1 MTTFR
6 PPAKSVCMST
16 AQPPGPVLVYAPDRG
31 IGDLMW
37 HLPTFRAIAATTP
50 EGTVVLAAR
59 PSSRAAEVLAVEPS
73 ISRVVYARHFVG
85 TLKGVKEVVD
95 FWRICRE
102 VKPRAVWILEKIG
115 RPAQAAWLAGV
126 PERRGFGLGH
136 GSQEQWLQGPFLPKA
151 MRPDHRLTKL
161 AAFEA
166 LHGLKV
172 DSREPD
178 LRLDPKAVAAVK
190 ARFGAQGEGRLGPWL
205 VLGVGA
211 SEPARTW
218 PAERFAAVS
227 QALADLFPT
236 VFWLGGP
243 NDAPRLKPVVEALAG
258 GRDVLA
264 CDLPLDQAAA
274 LIALSAGFL
283 GNDSGPLNVAAAVAR
298 PAIGLMGTS
307 PVPTY
312 SRWLSRLDGGEG
324 RIADISV
331 DQAVEAVRT
340 RFTNEA
346 WANRDIPAA

>member
-1 MTTFR
+1 
-6 PPAKSVCMST
+6 MST
-16 AQPPGPVLVYAPDRG
+16 AKKSGPVLVYAPDRG

-37 HLPTFRAIAATTP
+37 HLPTFRAIAAKTP
-50 EGTVVLAAR
+50 EGQVMLAAR

-73 ISRVVYARHFVG
+73 ISGVVYARHFTG
-85 TLKGVKEVVD
+85 SLKGVKEVLD

-136 GSQEQWLQGPFLPKA
+136 KSQEQWLQGPFLPKA
-151 MRPDHRLTKL
+151 MRPDHRLDKL

-166 LHGLKV
+166 LHGLQV
-172 DSREPD
+172 DSREPG
-178 LRLDPKAVAAVK
+178 LLLDPKAIAAVK
-190 ARFGAQGEGRLGPWL
+190 ARFGDRPGPWL

-218 PAERFAAVS
+218 PAERFVAVS
-227 QALADLFPT
+227 QGLGDLFPT

-243 NDAPRLKPVVEALAG
+243 NDAARIKPTIDVQPVA

-283 GNDSGPLNVAAAVAR
+283 GNDSGPLNVAASVGR

-307 PVPTY
+307 PVPAY

-331 DQAVEAVRT
+331 DQAVLAVRT
-340 RFTNEA
+340 RFTDEA
-346 WANRDIPAA
+346 WANRDIPAS

>member
-1 MTTFR
+1 
-6 PPAKSVCMST
+6 
-16 AQPPGPVLVYAPDRG
+16 
-31 IGDLMW
+31 
-37 HLPTFRAIAATTP
+37 
-50 EGTVVLAAR
+50 
-59 PSSRAAEVLAVEPS
+59 
-73 ISRVVYARHFVG
+73 
-85 TLKGVKEVVD
+85 
-95 FWRICRE
+95 
-102 VKPRAVWILEKIG
+102 VWILEKIG

-136 GSQEQWLQGPFLPKA
+136 KSQEQWLRGPFLPKA
-151 MRPDHRLTKL
+151 MRPDHRLNKL

-172 DSREPD
+172 DSREPG
-178 LRLDPKAVAAVK
+178 LLLDPKAVAAVK
-190 ARFGAQGEGRLGPWL
+190 ARFGDLPGPWL

-243 NDAPRLKPVVEALAG
+243 NDAPRLKATVEALPA
-258 GRDVLA
+258 GRDILA

-283 GNDSGPLNVAAAVAR
+283 GNDSGPLNVAASVGR

-307 PVPTY
+307 PVPAY

-324 RIADISV
+324 RIADISI
-331 DQAVEAVRT
+331 DQAIKAVRT
-340 RFTNEA
+340 RFIDEA
-346 WANRDIPAA
+346 WANRDIRAA

>member
-1 MTTFR
+1 V
-6 PPAKSVCMST
+6 SV
-16 AQPPGPVLVYAPDRG
+16 QNPPGPVLVYAPDRG

-37 HLPTFRAIAATTP
+37 HLPTFRAIAAQAS
-50 EGTVVLAAR
+50 EGQVVLAAR

-73 ISRVVYARHFVG
+73 ISRVVYARHFSG

-136 GSQEQWLQGPFLPKA
+136 TSQEQWLQGPFLPKA
-151 MRPDHRLTKL
+151 MRPAHRLDKL

-178 LRLDPKAVAAVK
+178 LKLDPKAVAAVK
-190 ARFGAQGEGRLGPWL
+190 TRYGDRPGPWL

-227 QALADLFPT
+227 QGLADLFPT

-243 NDAPRLKPVVEALAG
+243 NDALRLKATVEGQPL

-283 GNDSGPLNVAAAVAR
+283 GNDSGPLNVAASVGR
-298 PAIGLMGTS
+298 PAVGLMGTS
-307 PVPTY
+307 PVPAY

-331 DQAVEAVRT
+331 DQALDAVRT
-340 RFTNEA
+340 RFTQEG

>member
-1 MTTFR
+1 MTSQR
-6 PPAKSVCMST
+6 
-16 AQPPGPVLVYAPDRG
+16 PGPVLVYAPDRG

-37 HLPTFRAIAATTP
+37 HLPTFRAIAAKTP
-50 EGTVVLAAR
+50 EGRVVLAAR

-73 ISRVVYARHFVG
+73 ISGVVYARHFTG
-85 TLKGVKEVVD
+85 ALKGVKEVLD

-136 GSQEQWLQGPFLPKA
+136 KSQEPWLQGPFLPKA
-151 MRPDHRLTKL
+151 MRPDHRLDKL
-161 AAFEA
+161 AAFEV
-166 LHGLKV
+166 LHGLQV
-172 DSREPD
+172 DSREPG
-178 LRLDPKAVAAVK
+178 LLLDPKAVAAVK
-190 ARFGAQGEGRLGPWL
+190 ARFGAQGEGRPGPWL

-218 PAERFAAVS
+218 PADRFAAVS
-227 QALADLFPT
+227 QGLADLFPT

-243 NDAPRLKPVVEALAG
+243 SDAARIKPTIDDQPVA

-283 GNDSGPLNVAAAVAR
+283 GNDSGPLNVAASVGR

-307 PVPTY
+307 PVPAY

-331 DQAVEAVRT
+331 DQAVRAVRT
-340 RFTNEA
+340 RFTGEA

>member
-1 MTTFR
+1 
-6 PPAKSVCMST
+6 
-16 AQPPGPVLVYAPDRG
+16 
-31 IGDLMW
+31 
-37 HLPTFRAIAATTP
+37 
-50 EGTVVLAAR
+50 
-59 PSSRAAEVLAVEPS
+59 
-73 ISRVVYARHFVG
+73 
-85 TLKGVKEVVD
+85 
-95 FWRICRE
+95 
-102 VKPRAVWILEKIG
+102 VWILEKIG

-136 GSQEQWLQGPFLPKA
+136 KSQERWLQGPFLPKA
-151 MRPDHRLTKL
+151 MRPEHRLTKL

-172 DSREPD
+172 DSREPG
-178 LRLDPKAVAAVK
+178 LLLDPNAVAAVE
-190 ARFGAQGEGRLGPWL
+190 ARFGERPGPWL

-243 NDAPRLKPVVEALAG
+243 NDAASVGPTLDAQPVA

-283 GNDSGPLNVAAAVAR
+283 GNDSGPLNVAASVGR

-307 PVPTY
+307 PVPAY
-312 SRWLSRLDGGEG
+312 SRWFSRLDGGEG

-331 DQAVEAVRT
+331 DQAVSAVRT
-340 RFTNEA
+340 RFTQEG
-346 WANRDIPAA
+346 WANRDIRAA

>member
-1 MTTFR
+1 VS
-6 PPAKSVCMST
+6 AKN
-16 AQPPGPVLVYAPDRG
+16 AAGPVLVYAPDRG

-37 HLPTFRAIAATTP
+37 HLPTFRAIAAQTS
-50 EGTVVLAAR
+50 EGQVVLAAR

-73 ISRVVYARHFVG
+73 IASVVYARHFTG
-85 TLKGVKEVVD
+85 ALKGVKEVAD
-95 FWRICRE
+95 FWRICRD

-136 GSQEQWLQGPFLPKA
+136 SSQEQWLQGPFLPKA
-151 MRPDHRLTKL
+151 MRPDHRLDKL
-161 AAFEA
+161 AAFEV

-172 DSREPD
+172 ESREPD
-178 LRLDPKAVAAVK
+178 LKLDPKAVAAVK
-190 ARFGAQGEGRLGPWL
+190 ARFGDRPGPWL

-218 PAERFAAVS
+218 PAERFGAVS
-227 QALADLFPT
+227 QALANLFPT

-243 NDAPRLKPVVEALAG
+243 NDAPRLKTTLDAQPA
-258 GRDVLA
+258 GRDVLV

-283 GNDSGPLNVAAAVAR
+283 GNDSGPLNVAASVGR

-307 PVPTY
+307 PVPAY
-312 SRWLSRLDGGEG
+312 SRWLSRLDGGAG

-331 DQAVEAVRT
+331 DQAAEAVRT
-340 RFTNEA
+340 RFIDEA

>member
-1 MTTFR
+1 MST
-6 PPAKSVCMST
+6 KSVSPT
-16 AQPPGPVLVYAPDRG
+16 GPILVYAPDRG

-37 HLPTFRAIAATTP
+37 HLPTFRAIAAQAP
-50 EGTVVLAAR
+50 EGRVVLAAR

-73 ISRVVYARHFVG
+73 ISRVVYARHFTG
-85 TLKGVKEVVD
+85 TLKGVSEVAD
-95 FWRICRE
+95 FWRICRQ
-102 VKPRAVWILEKIG
+102 VKPGAVWILEKIG

-126 PERRGFGLGH
+126 PDRRGFGLGH
-136 GSQEQWLQGPFLPKA
+136 KSQEQWLRGPFLPKA
-151 MRPDHRLTKL
+151 MRSDHRLDKL

-178 LRLDPKAVAAVK
+178 LSLDPKAVAAVK
-190 ARFGAQGEGRLGPWL
+190 ARFGAQGEGRPGPWL

-236 VFWLGGP
+236 IFWLGGP
-243 NDAPRLKPVVEALAG
+243 NDAARLRPTLQAQPSVSGGLA
-258 GRDVLA
+258 RDVLA

-283 GNDSGPLNVAAAVAR
+283 GNDSGPLNVAASVGR

-307 PVPTY
+307 PVPAY

-331 DQAVEAVRT
+331 DQAVAAVRT
-340 RFTNEA
+340 RFIDEA
-346 WANRDIPAA
+346 WANRDIPAS

>member
-1 MTTFR
+1 VSANTQ
-6 PPAKSVCMST
+6 A
-16 AQPPGPVLVYAPDRG
+16 GPVLVYAPDRG

-37 HLPTFRAIAATTP
+37 HLPTFRAIAATAA
-50 EGTVVLAAR
+50 EGRVVLAAR
-59 PSSRAAEVLAVEPS
+59 PSSRAAEVLAVEPTIAS
-73 ISRVVYARHFVG
+73 VVYARHFTG
-85 TLKGVKEVVD
+85 ALKGVHEVLD
-95 FWRICRE
+95 FWRICRD

-136 GSQEQWLQGPFLPKA
+136 KNQEQWLQGPFLPKA
-151 MRPDHRLTKL
+151 MRPEHRLTKL

-172 DSREPD
+172 DSREPG
-178 LRLDPKAVAAVK
+178 LLLDPRAVAAVK
-190 ARFGAQGEGRLGPWL
+190 ARFGDRPRPWL

-227 QALADLFPT
+227 QALADQFPT

-243 NDAPRLKPVVEALAG
+243 NDAPRLKVTVEAQAG

-283 GNDSGPLNVAAAVAR
+283 GNDSGPLNVAASVGR
-298 PAIGLMGTS
+298 PAVGLMGTS
-307 PVPTY
+307 PVPDY

-331 DQAVEAVRT
+331 DQAVSAVRT
-340 RFTNEA
+340 RFIDEA

>member
-1 MTTFR
+1 MSA
-6 PPAKSVCMST
+6 PQPA
-16 AQPPGPVLVYAPDRG
+16 GPVLVYAPDRG

-50 EGTVVLAAR
+50 EGQVVLVAR
-59 PSSRAAEVLAVEPS
+59 PSSRAAEVLAVEPT
-73 ISRVVYARHFVG
+73 IAGVVYARHFTG
-85 TLKGVKEVVD
+85 ALKDVREVLD
-95 FWRICRE
+95 FWRICRQ

-136 GSQEQWLQGPFLPKA
+136 ESQERWLQGPFLPKA
-151 MRPDHRLTKL
+151 MRPDHRLAKL
-161 AAFEA
+161 AAFET

-172 DSREPD
+172 DSREPG
-178 LRLDPKAVAAVK
+178 LLLDPRAVAAVK
-190 ARFGAQGEGRLGPWL
+190 ARFGDRPGPWL

-227 QALADLFPT
+227 HALSDLFPT

-243 NDAPRLKPVVEALAG
+243 NDAPRLKPTIEALPP

-283 GNDSGPLNVAAAVAR
+283 GNDSGPLNVAASVGR

-307 PVPTY
+307 PVPAY

-331 DQAVEAVRT
+331 DQAVSAVRT
-340 RFTNEA
+340 RFIDEA
-346 WANRDIPAA
+346 WTNRDIPAA

>member
-1 MTTFR
+1 
-6 PPAKSVCMST
+6 MSS
-16 AQPPGPVLVYAPDRG
+16 ASKPPGPVLVYAPDRG

-37 HLPTFRAIAATTP
+37 HLPTFRAIAAQTP
-50 EGTVVLAAR
+50 EGRVVLAAR
-59 PSSRAAEVLAVEPS
+59 PSSRAAEVLAVEPT
-73 ISRVVYARHFVG
+73 IARVVYARHFTG
-85 TLKGVKEVVD
+85 SLKGAREVLD

-136 GSQEQWLQGPFLPKA
+136 KSQEQWLRGPFLPKA

-172 DSREPD
+172 DSREPG
-178 LRLDPKAVAAVK
+178 LLLDPKAVAAVK
-190 ARFGAQGEGRLGPWL
+190 ARFGDRPGPWL

-243 NDAPRLKPVVEALAG
+243 NDAPRLKPTLEAQPS
-258 GRDVLA
+258 GRDILA

-283 GNDSGPLNVAAAVAR
+283 GNDSGPLNVAASVGR

-307 PVPTY
+307 PVPAY

-324 RIADISV
+324 RIADIPV
-331 DQAVEAVRT
+331 DEAVSAVRT
-340 RFTNEA
+340 RFTGEA
-346 WANRDIPAA
+346 WANRDIPAS

>member
-1 MTTFR
+1 
-6 PPAKSVCMST
+6 MSS
-16 AQPPGPVLVYAPDRG
+16 ASKPSGPVLVYAPDRG

-37 HLPTFRAIAATTP
+37 HLPTFRAIAATAP
-50 EGTVVLAAR
+50 EGQVVLAAR
-59 PSSRAAEVLAVEPS
+59 PSSHARQVLAVEPT
-73 ISRVVYARHFVG
+73 ISKVVYARHFTG
-85 TLKGVKEVVD
+85 ALKGVHEVLD
-95 FWRICRE
+95 FWRICRR

-136 GSQEQWLQGPFLPKA
+136 ASQEQWLQGPFLPKA
-151 MRPDHRLTKL
+151 MRPNHRLDKL

-172 DSREPD
+172 DSREPG
-178 LRLDPKAVAAVK
+178 LKLDERAVKAIK
-190 ARFGAQGEGRLGPWL
+190 ARFGDLPGPWL

-227 QALADLFPT
+227 QGLADLFPT

-243 NDAPRLKPVVEALAG
+243 NDAPRLKPTLEALPP

-283 GNDSGPLNVAAAVAR
+283 GNDSGPLNVAASVGR

-331 DQAVEAVRT
+331 DQAVSAVRT
-340 RFTNEA
+340 RFIDEV

>member
-1 MTTFR
+1 MDTT
-6 PPAKSVCMST
+6 
-16 AQPPGPVLVYAPDRG
+16 QNPPGPVLVYAPDRG

-37 HLPTFRAIAATTP
+37 HLPTFRAIAAQAA
-50 EGTVVLAAR
+50 EGQVVLVAR
-59 PSSRAAEVLAVEPS
+59 PSSRAREVLAVEPT
-73 ISRVVYARHFVG
+73 ISKVVYARHFTG
-85 TLKGVKEVVD
+85 ALKGVNEVAD
-95 FWRICRE
+95 FWRICRR

-136 GSQEQWLQGPFLPKA
+136 GSQEHWLQGPFLPKA
-151 MRPDHRLTKL
+151 MRPAHRIDKL

-166 LHGLKV
+166 LHGLEV

-178 LRLDPKAVAAVK
+178 LKLDLRAVAAMK
-190 ARFGAQGEGRLGPWL
+190 ARFGGPDGGRPGPWL

-227 QALADLFPT
+227 QGLADLFPT

-243 NDAPRLKPVVEALAG
+243 NDAARAQAAMPAT

-264 CDLPLDQAAA
+264 CDLPLHQAAA

-283 GNDSGPLNVAAAVAR
+283 GNDSGPLNVAASVGR

-307 PVPTY
+307 PVPAY
-312 SRWLSRLDGGEG
+312 SRWLSRLDGGG
-324 RIADISV
+324 GQIADISV
-331 DQAVEAVRT
+331 EQALDAVRT
-340 RFTNEA
+340 RFTREA
-346 WANRDIPAA
+346 WANRDIPGA

>member
-1 MTTFR
+1 
-6 PPAKSVCMST
+6 MST
-16 AQPPGPVLVYAPDRG
+16 AQKAGPVLVYAPDRG

-37 HLPTFRAIAATTP
+37 HLPTFRAIAARTP
-50 EGTVVLAAR
+50 EGQVLLVAR

-73 ISRVVYARHFVG
+73 IAGVVYARHFSG
-85 TLKGVKEVVD
+85 SLKGVREVLD

-126 PERRGFGLGH
+126 PERHGFGLGH
-136 GSQEQWLQGPFLPKA
+136 KSQEQWLQGPFLPKA
-151 MRPDHRLTKL
+151 MRPDHRLDKL

-172 DSREPD
+172 DSREPG
-178 LRLDPKAVAAVK
+178 LLLDPKAVASVK
-190 ARFGAQGEGRLGPWL
+190 ARFADRPGPWL

-227 QALADLFPT
+227 TALADLFPT
-236 VFWLGGP
+236 VYWLGGP
-243 NDAPRLKPVVEALAG
+243 GDAPRVKPAIEAQPVAARDILAS
-258 GRDVLA
+258 DV
-264 CDLPLDQAAA
+264 PLDQAAA

-283 GNDSGPLNVAAAVAR
+283 GNDSGPLNVAASVGR
-298 PAIGLMGTS
+298 PAVGLMGTS
-307 PVPTY
+307 PVPAY

-331 DQAVEAVRT
+331 DEAASAVRT
-340 RFTNEA
+340 RFTEEA
-346 WANRDIPAA
+346 WAARDIPTA

>member
-1 MTTFR
+1 M
-6 PPAKSVCMST
+6 VT
-16 AQPPGPVLVYAPDRG
+16 ASNHPGPVLVYAPDRG

-37 HLPTFRAIAATTP
+37 HLPTMRAIAAQAP
-50 EGTVVLAAR
+50 EGQVVLAAR

-73 ISRVVYARHFVG
+73 VSRVVYARHFTG
-85 TLKGVKEVVD
+85 TLKGVTEVVD

-102 VKPRAVWILEKIG
+102 VRPRAVWILEKIG

-136 GSQEQWLQGPFLPKA
+136 QSQERWLQGPFLPKA
-151 MRPDHRLTKL
+151 LRPAHRIDKL

-172 DSREPD
+172 ASREPD
-178 LRLDPKAVAAVK
+178 LRLDPKALAAVR
-190 ARFGAQGEGRLGPWL
+190 ARFGERPGPWL

-227 QALADLFPT
+227 RGVADLFPT

-243 NDAPRLKPVVEALAG
+243 NDAPRLKPTVEVQPT
-258 GRDVLA
+258 GRDILV

-283 GNDSGPLNVAAAVAR
+283 GNDSGPLNVAAAVGR

-307 PVPTY
+307 PVPAY
-312 SRWLSRLDGGEG
+312 SRWLSRLDGGSG
-324 RIADISV
+324 QIADISV
-331 DQAVEAVRT
+331 EQALDAVRT
-340 RFTNEA
+340 RFTREA
-346 WANRDIPAA
+346 WANRDIPSA

>member
-1 MTTFR
+1 M
-6 PPAKSVCMST
+6 VT
-16 AQPPGPVLVYAPDRG
+16 APNHPGPVLVYAPDRG

-37 HLPTFRAIAATTP
+37 HLPTVRAIAARAP
-50 EGTVVLAAR
+50 EGQVVLAAR

-73 ISRVVYARHFVG
+73 VGRVVYARHFTG
-85 TLKGVKEVVD
+85 TLKGVTEVVD

-136 GSQEQWLQGPFLPKA
+136 KSQEQWLQGPFLPKA
-151 MRPDHRLTKL
+151 LRPAHRIDKL

-178 LRLDPKAVAAVK
+178 LRLDPKAVAAVR
-190 ARFGAQGEGRLGPWL
+190 ARFGGRPGPWL

-211 SEPARTW
+211 SEPPRTW

-227 QALADLFPT
+227 QGLADLFPT

-243 NDAPRLKPVVEALAG
+243 NDALRVQAAMPAT

-283 GNDSGPLNVAAAVAR
+283 GNDSGPLNVAASVGR

-307 PVPTY
+307 PVPAY

-331 DQAVEAVRT
+331 DQALEAVRT
-340 RFTNEA
+340 RFIDEA